1 MSNIKLKYFYVL
13 FTDIHTEAVQAALAK
28 HKEEKMALPMP
39 TKRRSTYVPSP
50 IETRTP
56 PGRPERGTDWKWRS
70 QRWITHPLL
79 FFCLDSSSGSED
91 ETSVPR
97 HSSVVIPP
105 PQVNPN
111 LQSPDAWINRTVQGS
126 STSSSASSTLSH
138 GEAKLQLHSQPPPQP
153 QPQYKPQYQPLYQPH
168 HQPQYQPQN
177 QQQEHT
183 AAVTNMLAQTR
194 IGEHLLHLFLSF
206 FDWNIGGRHHCFYK
220 TCAKMTL
227 LNIIILYNYTIP
239 TSSDCC

>member
-1 MSNIKLKYFYVL
+1 MFSSQIFTQKQFRPPWLNIKRRRWHFPCQPSAAPPMCRPPLKHV
-13 FTDIHTEAVQAALAK
+13 HHQVGQK
-28 HKEEKMALPMP
+28 
-39 TKRRSTYVPSP
+39 
-50 IETRTP
+50 
-56 PGRPERGTDWKWRS
+56 RGTDWKWRS
-70 QRWITHPLL
+70 RRWITHPLV

-206 FDWNIGGRHHCFYK
+206 FDWTLMKDTSFYK
-220 TCAKMTL
+220 TSAKMT
-227 LNIIILYNYTIP
+227 IIILYQL
-239 TSSDCC
+239 